1 MPSSHEFTKP
11 KEQLLLLQIYIVLR
25 TWPND
30 GDVKSNKK
38 CLLKAY
44 SLEKNTYTDNY
55 NTVKRSY
62 YQGMARFTMG
72 ETWLKKHC
80 ECKCKV
86 SHKQEN
92 ESYNV

>member
-1 MPSSHEFTKP
+1 MPSAHEFTKP
-11 KEQLLLLQIYIVLR
+11 KEQLLLLQTYIVLR

-44 SLEKNTYTDNY
+44 SLEENTYTDNY

-62 YQGMARFTMG
+62 CQGMARFTMG
-72 ETWLKKHC
+72 ETRLKKHR

-86 SHKQEN
+86 SHKKEN